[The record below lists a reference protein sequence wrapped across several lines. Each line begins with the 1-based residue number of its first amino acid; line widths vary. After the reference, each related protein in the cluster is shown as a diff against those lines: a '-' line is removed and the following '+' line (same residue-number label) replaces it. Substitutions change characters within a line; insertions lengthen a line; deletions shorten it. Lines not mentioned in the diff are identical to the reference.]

1 MISVSIPDNVTSIG
15 DGAFEGDY
23 NLTSINIPNSVTSIG
38 RRAFYWCSQLTR
50 VNIPY
55 GITSIEDYT
64 FSRSGLTNVNI
75 PNSVTSIGNY
85 SFCNCVSLT
94 SINIPDS
101 VTSIG
106 DSAFSFGHSL
116 SSVSMPNSVTS
127 IGNNAFEYCNVLIS
141 VSIPDNVTSIGDGA
155 FYYCNNLK
163 WVLFKGNAVELFGD
177 YVFKNTHRNF
187 VIYYYKCAAGFTN
200 LWHGYP
206 TVGIDVTI
214 DKFIDVLANHWAANS
229 IGRLADKGIVNGYSD
244 GTYRPNN
251 KITREEAA
259 AIIVKAVG
267 LKTKGMV
274 SDFLDVPENSWSSS
288 SIAAAQEAGIINGYA
303 DGTFR
308 PEAKVSREEVAAMVT
323 KAFKLKLKS
332 GATKFKDVP
341 AKSWSKR
348 SIDILTSNNIVN
360 GYSDGTF
367 RP

>member
-38 RRAFYWCSQLTR
+38 RRAFNWCSQLTR

-75 PNSVTSIGNY
+75 PN
-85 SFCNCVSLT
+85 
-94 SINIPDS
+94 S

-187 VIYYYKCAAGFTN
+187 VIYYYKGAAGFTN

-367 RP
+367 RPKNQITRAEFAVFISKALK